1 MKRTLPLF
9 LPLVALVL
17 GGCNNSSNDESVV
30 SQRYIHKYGYDVSKD
45 EWESTDYP
53 GQVLTTLR
61 DGVTITATYEEGIL
75 HGPTTYTHPHSH
87 TKECVEYYD
96 RGQLVK
102 KVNFSLRGIPA
113 SEELYL
119 SDTHQKI
126 TKWFKSGTPQSIEEY
141 VDGKLVSAEYTN
153 SGNEILS
160 RIEGGQGIRFI
171 WDKHEKV
178 KAKETYNDGEAILRE
193 TFFFSGN
200 PKEIISLRHGK
211 MHGEVKRF
219 AETGEPLSIETYSD
233 DAKHGLSTYFQNGTK
248 YLELSYVHGMRDGAE
263 RHYVDGETLVEETFW
278 EGNMKHGP
286 SRVFYDGL
294 AKTQWFYNN
303 SKVSKV
309 KFEDLSRRE
318 QEIAEM
324 DERSRRR

>member
-1 MKRTLPLF
+1 M
-9 LPLVALVL
+9 
-17 GGCNNSSNDESVV
+17 
-30 SQRYIHKYGYDVSKD
+30 
-45 EWESTDYP
+45 
-53 GQVLTTLR
+53 
-61 DGVTITATYEEGIL
+61 
-75 HGPTTYTHPHSH
+75 
-87 TKECVEYYD
+87 
-96 RGQLVK
+96 
-102 KVNFSLRGIPA
+102 
-113 SEELYL
+113 
-119 SDTHQKI
+119 
-126 TKWFKSGTPQSIEEY
+126 
-141 VDGKLVSAEYTN
+141 SAEYTN